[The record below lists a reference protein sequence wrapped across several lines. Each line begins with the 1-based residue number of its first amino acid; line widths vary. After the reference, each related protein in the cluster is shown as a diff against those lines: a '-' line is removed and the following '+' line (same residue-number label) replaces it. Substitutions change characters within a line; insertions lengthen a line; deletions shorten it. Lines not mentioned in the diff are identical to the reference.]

1 MNPGKI
7 RLVKEVRQLLWPWL
21 ALTLGGVLSFIQIPP
36 GKGDWS
42 PGDIAQWVLPL
53 GTFLGV
59 PLLATLPLGME
70 CQHRTFAL
78 LLAQPIERSE
88 LWRTK
93 IFVTSAAVLPPAFIY
108 GMSGHMSQDIGPE
121 MRTVAA
127 AWMVATTAGAMVW
140 TLIARS
146 TLNALWLNIAM
157 NGSLFF
163 GWGYVAEHQRKNGAL
178 PSVFIGTTAAVLLF
192 YAAAMVWLGRRMLL
206 RHQVVE
212 GMQAGEAPVPGARY
226 VPEAV
231 ADLFRCR
238 PTGAVLNLVRREFR
252 LLRAVWALAPL
263 SVAAWTL
270 LVVSGFPPA
279 NPSPSEGRFL
289 AFVLAILLSVLMA
302 LLAGTLSLGEEKTWG
317 THALQL
323 TLPVSISAQWL
334 VKLLVALFTSLVCAT
349 ALPMSVLIV
358 SGWFSGAPRRYFG
371 DTDLWF
377 FPLAVLTLTLIAF
390 WCSCAVQ
397 GTVRAV
403 VWFFVVL
410 FGLDFAILSG
420 SRLGERLHYP
430 RGLVDIAATRLDP
443 IRVHRVFSLI
453 VGAGLNGWNTRNDAL
468 LVMSIAL
475 LVAVGLMQSRR
486 LFRLPLAETAPR
498 IARLVLPLLLI
509 CLLPSLA
516 LAGFFQFAFQSYEQQ
531 DTVLREMLRETHN
544 AIEAIQQSR
553 PQEATRTQRLTMGDL
568 AKASPLSDR
577 TQKWLRNSSI
587 LVVQYQG
594 SQSRNVFPRIQWPY
608 ETGFLIRRGQGKS
621 VVPYAASIILASGA
635 ECSLRFVP
643 APSVPFLPPGGEHP
657 YDGFFAAV
665 CQ

>member
-7 RLVKEVRQLLWPWL
+7 RLVKEVRELVWPWL
-21 ALTLGGVLSFIQIPP
+21 AVTLGAFLSFIQIPP
-36 GKGDWS
+36 GKWHWS
-42 PGDIAQWVLPL
+42 PGDAVQWVLPL

-70 CQHRTFAL
+70 FQHRTFAL

-88 LWRTK
+88 LWRSK
-93 IFVTSAAVLPPAFIY
+93 IFVTTAAVLPPAFIY
-108 GMSGHMSQDIGPE
+108 GISGQMSQDIGPE
-121 MRTVAA
+121 MRTMAA

-163 GWGYVAEHQRKNGAL
+163 AWGYVAEHQRKNSAL
-178 PSVFIGTTAAVLLF
+178 PSVFIETTAAVLLC

-206 RHQVVE
+206 RCQVVE

-226 VPEAV
+226 LPEAV
-231 ADLFRCR
+231 ADWFRCR

-263 SVAAWTL
+263 SVAAWIL
-270 LVVSGFPPA
+270 LVVSGFPPV

-323 TLPVSISAQWL
+323 TLPLSISAQWL
-334 VKLLVALFTSLVCAT
+334 VKLLVALFTSVVCAT

-358 SGWFSGAPRRYFG
+358 SGWFSGAPLRYFG
-371 DTDLWF
+371 DTPLWV
-377 FPLAVLTLTLIAF
+377 FPLAVVIVTLTAF

-410 FGLDFAILSG
+410 FGLGFATLSG
-420 SRLGERLHYP
+420 PWLGERLYYA
-430 RGLVDIAATRLDP
+430 RGLFDMAATRLDP
-443 IRVHRVFSLI
+443 IRVHRVVSVI
-453 VGAGLNGWNTRNDAL
+453 VGAGHKGWNIRNDAL
-468 LVMSIAL
+468 LVVSIAL
-475 LVAVGLMQSRR
+475 LVAVGILQSRR
-486 LFRLPLAETAPR
+486 LFRLPMAETAPR
-498 IARLVLPLLLI
+498 IARLVLPLLLV

-516 LAGFFQFAFQSYEQQ
+516 LAGFFQFAFQSYRQQ
-531 DTVLREMLRETHN
+531 EALLRETHN
-544 AIEAIQQSR
+544 AIEAIQLGRASQERTR
-553 PQEATRTQRLTMGDL
+553 PLRLTIGDL
-568 AKASPLSDR
+568 AKASPLSNR
-577 TQKWLRNSSI
+577 TQEWLRNSSI
-587 LVVQYQG
+587 LVVQDQT
-594 SQSRNVFPRIQWPY
+594 SQNESLFPSIQWPY
-608 ETGFLIRRGQGKS
+608 ETRFLVPRAQGKN
-621 VVPYAASIILASGA
+621 VLPYAASIFLASGA
-635 ECSLRFVP
+635 ECSLRFAP
-643 APSVPFLPPGGEHP
+643 ASSLRVHPPGGEHQ
-657 YDGFFAAV
+657 YDGLLDAV
-665 CQ
+665 CK